1 MIEAIKSRG
10 TGMATCWSG
19 GRGAGIGKSRGRGS
33 KVEENK
39 ETKEQRTERR
49 RREES
54 NRMNEVGTIRRGKET
69 YITTC
74 AVRTLAEEFGRRLR
88 SP

>member
-1 MIEAIKSRG
+1 M
-10 TGMATCWSG
+10 
-19 GRGAGIGKSRGRGS
+19 
-33 KVEENK
+33 EENK

-54 NRMNEVGTIRRGKET
+54 NRMNEVGTIRGGKET
-69 YITTC
+69 YITAC